1 MLAFLSLYLV
11 SQGMTAAAAGALM
24 GVTMVGVI
32 AFQVPVAWIADRRGR
47 VPTLLACYVVTISG
61 LLLVPLCVSHLW
73 LGFWLLLFGA
83 CSGAMYPLGLSLLDD
98 QLTSDQLVRAY
109 AWYLAMECIG
119 SQCGAAAMGRARDLW
134 GGGAMFVVAALALIG
149 VLSVCGWLKWRTKSM
164 RAAKHGDEIRRAA

>member
-11 SQGMTAAAAGALM
+11 SQGMTATAAGALM

-47 VPTLLACYVVTISG
+47 VPTLLACYVVTMSG

-98 QLTSDQLVRAY
+98 QLTSSQLARAY

-134 GGGAMFVVAALALIG
+134 GGGAMFVIAAVALSG
-149 VLSVCGWLKWRTKSM
+149 VLSVWGWLKWRTKSLT
-164 RAAKHGDEIRRAA
+164 AKHAGEIRRAA